1 MEENKSGESGTIT
14 IKKDS
19 LWKYSTFVLLAVVVI
34 VGFFMLKPSG
44 GTGAVVGTDTGSD
57 QHRARTPA
65 TCASYRRSSRP
76 EVWLPGPRLH

>member
-1 MEENKSGESGTIT
+1 MAETEHPNGNESGTIT

-44 GTGAVVGTDTGSD
+44 GTGAVVDTLVLGID
-57 QHRARTPA
+57 GVDR
-65 TCASYRRSSRP
+65 
-76 EVWLPGPRLH
+76 